1 MENTSLNKAQKK
13 EYAKMLFLRE
23 GYSPKQ
29 VADKL
34 EVAETTVSA
43 WAAKE
48 KWESQRKA
56 LTASKAEQLAF
67 LYDILAKLTEQG
79 KNALEDDDPKTNP
92 DTDAIEKISKSI
104 ERLEK
109 DGGIGN
115 MIQTGIELLKYV
127 QDEDL
132 AAAKVVNKWFYL
144 FIQDKMGMQ

>member
-1 MENTSLNKAQKK
+1 
-13 EYAKMLFLRE
+13 MLFVKDGLT
-23 GYSPKQ
+23 PKQ
-29 VADKL
+29 AADK
-34 EVAETTVSA
+34 AELPEHVVSA
-43 WAAKE
+43 WAEKE
-48 KWESQRKA
+48 KWDTQRKA

-79 KNALEDDDPKTNP
+79 KAALEDDNPKTNP
-92 DTDAIEKISKSI
+92 DTDAIDKISRSI

-132 AAAKVVNKWFYL
+132 AAAKVINKWFYQ
-144 FIQDKMGMQ
+144 FIQDKMHTAK